1 MPEKKVLFVDD
12 EISLLEMYRTAFEKK
27 GYKVRTAENAEE
39 ALALLKAEAFPVMFF
54 DIMMP
59 GMNGIDLF
67 KEVIKIY
74 PDAVVYVVTGHPT
87 VFEQDGCLALGI
99 KGYFAKPAS
108 LPKLYMAA
116 EGAFAAGERK

>member
-1 MPEKKVLFVDD
+1 MIDD
-12 EISLLEMYRTAFEKK
+12 DKHMHRILQLYLRGKDVEVVGVSSGRMALHKLEQE
-27 GYKVRTAENAEE
+27 
-39 ALALLKAEAFPVMFF
+39 PF
-54 DIMMP
+54 DLILTDIQMP

-108 LPKLYMAA
+108 LPKLYTAA